1 MPKATRA
8 NDGTTPKKRSRKTTP
23 EVGNGTQPAQPVTTT
38 SPKVGNGT
46 QPENRKATQAAP
58 PLTTSPEVGNG
69 TQPETGIGTQAAQ
82 PVTTSPEFAHASQAS
97 PVVEEK
103 VRARAYE
110 LYLQRGGKGGSPE
123 QDWLRAKEEICGQQ
137 RTS

>member
-23 EVGNGTQPAQPVTTT
+23 EAGNGTQPENGVSSQVAQPVTTT
-38 SPKVGNGT
+38 SP
-46 QPENRKATQAAP
+46 Q
-58 PLTTSPEVGNG
+58 L
-69 TQPETGIGTQAAQ
+69 
-82 PVTTSPEFAHASQAS
+82 AHASPTS

-110 LYLQRGGKGGSPE
+110 LYLQRGGRGGSPE

-137 RTS
+137 RTA

>member
-23 EVGNGTQPAQPVTTT
+23 EVGNGTQPEIGNGTQAAQPVTT

-69 TQPETGIGTQAAQ
+69 TQTAQ

-103 VRARAYE
+103 IRARAYE

>member
-23 EVGNGTQPAQPVTTT
+23 EVGNGTQPEN
-38 SPKVGNGT
+38 GNGT
-46 QPENRKATQAAP
+46 QVAP
-58 PLTTSPEVGNG
+58 PL
-69 TQPETGIGTQAAQ
+69 A
-82 PVTTSPEFAHASQAS
+82 TSPEFAHASQAS
-97 PVVEEK
+97 PVEEK

-137 RTS
+137 RTA

>member
-23 EVGNGTQPAQPVTTT
+23 EVGNGTQPEIGNGTQAAQPVTTT

-58 PLTTSPEVGNG
+58 
-69 TQPETGIGTQAAQ
+69 

-137 RTS
+137 RTLRAL